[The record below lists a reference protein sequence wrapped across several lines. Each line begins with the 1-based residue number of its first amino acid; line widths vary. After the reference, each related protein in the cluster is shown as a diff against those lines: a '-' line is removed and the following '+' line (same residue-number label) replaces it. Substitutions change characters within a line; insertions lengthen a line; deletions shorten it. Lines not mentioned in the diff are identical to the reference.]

1 MTSVMNDATVS
12 PASNYPLAA
21 KETPPGNP
29 AVDSN
34 EASNSSD
41 QGRTLQKSDHPGR
54 LPPVQPFPRAPTEAP
69 RADGAQSRA
78 LTRDLDVAH
87 NSSSNGIGA
96 AQGALPA
103 AERPSV
109 SRRIF
114 RGVASFLIMIMAA
127 ALTAFLISFA
137 LTYGD
142 RAKEMVMT
150 WGSSLASPSS
160 AWQSRGDEAK
170 RMVKKAWTSS
180 SDWLMKNSPLGVDPV
195 AKQKSS
201 ASSDKGS
208 KLEAVLPPSVAQ
220 KPPPVAATIPFE
232 SLEQFKTM
240 AQDLNVVRQKLEQ
253 LSAGQQQMAQK
264 ITSLQALQQEIKR
277 NEPSPPPPP
286 AVTVP
291 SRKNERTVAVPQA
304 PRTVAAPQAPRS
316 ILRDWRI
323 SHARNGYVYVQGH
336 GEVYRVVPGTPLPG
350 LGSVEQ
356 IKRAN
361 GRWVVVTPKGII
373 ASMRDPEAD
382 EDMFD
387 GD

>member
-1 MTSVMNDATVS
+1 MTSVMNDDATVS

-21 KETPPGNP
+21 KETPPSNP

-34 EASNSSD
+34 AASNSSD
-41 QGRTLQKSDHPGR
+41 QGRTLQKSDQPGR
-54 LPPVQPFPRAPTEAP
+54 LPPVQSFPRASTEAP
-69 RADGAQSRA
+69 RADVAQSRA
-78 LTRDLDVAH
+78 VTRDLDVAH
-87 NSSSNGIGA
+87 NSSSSNGIGA
-96 AQGALPA
+96 ARGALPA

-160 AWQSRGDEAK
+160 AWQSRVDEAK
-170 RMVKKAWTSS
+170 WMVKKAWTSS

-220 KPPPVAATIPFE
+220 TPPPVAATVPFE

-240 AQDLNVVRQKLEQ
+240 AQDLNVV
-253 LSAGQQQMAQK
+253 
-264 ITSLQALQQEIKR
+264 
-277 NEPSPPPPP
+277 
-286 AVTVP
+286 
-291 SRKNERTVAVPQA
+291 
-304 PRTVAAPQAPRS
+304 
-316 ILRDWRI
+316 
-323 SHARNGYVYVQGH
+323 
-336 GEVYRVVPGTPLPG
+336 
-350 LGSVEQ
+350 
-356 IKRAN
+356 
-361 GRWVVVTPKGII
+361 
-373 ASMRDPEAD
+373 
-382 EDMFD
+382 
-387 GD
+387 